1 MSDYG
6 AHPTQYGNLSDGNL
20 YAMYRESV
28 YRSLSE
34 SQKLDLLQETVNR
47 DAAARGEAGSPRVQF
62 ENMPSRT
69 DGYAEKG
76 VISVNRDL
84 AVNGTRT
91 ATYQGK
97 TLQHTINDYNIQSL
111 VTVLH
116 ENVHCYQ
123 DQIIDGTIRNA
134 DPQLA
139 AEYRANDF
147 TISMVQQ
154 GNNLDFGSQ
163 YLTGETS
170 NGYYF
175 YYFQATERDAFRW
188 SEEEASRIVQEL
200 TAKYGME
207 PSFEAYE
214 KTLQANG
221 YSVME
226 VEVIQ
231 RFQNPDFVKDLNQ
244 VLMNQ
249 YYDTHKS
256 VDARTEQAV
265 KNEMVQSRQAL
276 QPVTTRSLSTGKE
289 QQNMS
294 FQYTPMTVEEYDQFL
309 RNAVNEYYVHAMNDP
324 NMSGEEALRTSGEA
338 AERYLTA
345 VEEYKAAM
353 ENNAEN
359 KIGAVND
366 NLNTGGPVEQASA
379 GAVNEQTEQTSVN
392 TGVDAGTDVGVSNSE
407 GCDED
412 VGLGGDLDL

>member
-170 NGYYF
+170 NGYYI

-188 SEEEASRIVQEL
+188 SEEEASRIV
-200 TAKYGME
+200 
-207 PSFEAYE
+207 AYE
-214 KTLQANG
+214 ITYG
-221 YSVME
+221 DWSSDVCSS
-226 VEVIQ
+226 
-231 RFQNPDFVKDLNQ
+231 DLNSQ
-244 VLMNQ
+244 
-249 YYDTHKS
+249 
-256 VDARTEQAV
+256 
-265 KNEMVQSRQAL
+265 QSTAWNHR
-276 QPVTTRSLSTGKE
+276 
-289 QQNMS
+289 
-294 FQYTPMTVEEYDQFL
+294 L
-309 RNAVNEYYVHAMNDP
+309 RPTKKRCRRMAIP
-324 NMSGEEALRTSGEA
+324 
-338 AERYLTA
+338 
-345 VEEYKAAM
+345 
-353 ENNAEN
+353 
-359 KIGAVND
+359 
-366 NLNTGGPVEQASA
+366 
-379 GAVNEQTEQTSVN
+379 
-392 TGVDAGTDVGVSNSE
+392 
-407 GCDED
+407 
-412 VGLGGDLDL
+412 

>member
-1 MSDYG
+1 MG
-6 AHPTQYGNLSDGNL
+6 TFMRCTA
-20 YAMYRESV
+20 SV

-47 DAAARGEAGSPRVQF
+47 DAAARGEVGSPKVRF
-62 ENMPSRT
+62 ENLPSGT

-76 VISVNRDL
+76 IISVNRDL

-116 ENVHCYQ
+116 ENVHCCQ

-147 TISMVQQ
+147 TISVVQQ

-200 TAKYGME
+200 TAKYGTE

-226 VEVIQ
+226 AGSDPAFSESGLCKRPEPGADEPVLWHPQVCGRQNRTGCQERNGTEPASSAACHDKAVIHG
-231 RFQNPDFVKDLNQ
+231 KG
-244 VLMNQ
+244 
-249 YYDTHKS
+249 
-256 VDARTEQAV
+256 ATEY
-265 KNEMVQSRQAL
+265 EFPIYTDDSR
-276 QPVTTRSLSTGKE
+276 R
-289 QQNMS
+289 
-294 FQYTPMTVEEYDQFL
+294 
-309 RNAVNEYYVHAMNDP
+309 
-324 NMSGEEALRTSGEA
+324 
-338 AERYLTA
+338 
-345 VEEYKAAM
+345 
-353 ENNAEN
+353 
-359 KIGAVND
+359 I
-366 NLNTGGPVEQASA
+366 
-379 GAVNEQTEQTSVN
+379 
-392 TGVDAGTDVGVSNSE
+392 
-407 GCDED
+407 
-412 VGLGGDLDL
+412 

>member
-134 DPQLA
+134 ECDTKSRNVLCINTALSIWSNPTVTCTGQKPALGSSQDNMGNLLA
-139 AEYRANDF
+139 
-147 TISMVQQ
+147 
-154 GNNLDFGSQ
+154 
-163 YLTGETS
+163 
-170 NGYYF
+170 
-175 YYFQATERDAFRW
+175 
-188 SEEEASRIVQEL
+188 
-200 TAKYGME
+200 
-207 PSFEAYE
+207 
-214 KTLQANG
+214 
-221 YSVME
+221 
-226 VEVIQ
+226 
-231 RFQNPDFVKDLNQ
+231 
-244 VLMNQ
+244 
-249 YYDTHKS
+249 
-256 VDARTEQAV
+256 
-265 KNEMVQSRQAL
+265 
-276 QPVTTRSLSTGKE
+276 
-289 QQNMS
+289 
-294 FQYTPMTVEEYDQFL
+294 
-309 RNAVNEYYVHAMNDP
+309 
-324 NMSGEEALRTSGEA
+324 
-338 AERYLTA
+338 
-345 VEEYKAAM
+345 
-353 ENNAEN
+353 
-359 KIGAVND
+359 
-366 NLNTGGPVEQASA
+366 
-379 GAVNEQTEQTSVN
+379 
-392 TGVDAGTDVGVSNSE
+392 
-407 GCDED
+407 
-412 VGLGGDLDL
+412 

>member
-1 MSDYG
+1 M
-6 AHPTQYGNLSDGNL
+6 
-20 YAMYRESV
+20 
-28 YRSLSE
+28 
-34 SQKLDLLQETVNR
+34 
-47 DAAARGEAGSPRVQF
+47 
-62 ENMPSRT
+62 
-69 DGYAEKG
+69 
-76 VISVNRDL
+76 
-84 AVNGTRT
+84 
-91 ATYQGK
+91 
-97 TLQHTINDYNIQSL
+97 
-111 VTVLH
+111 
-116 ENVHCYQ
+116 
-123 DQIIDGTIRNA
+123 
-134 DPQLA
+134 
-139 AEYRANDF
+139 
-147 TISMVQQ
+147 
-154 GNNLDFGSQ
+154 
-163 YLTGETS
+163 
-170 NGYYF
+170 
-175 YYFQATERDAFRW
+175 
-188 SEEEASRIVQEL
+188 
-200 TAKYGME
+200 
-207 PSFEAYE
+207 
-214 KTLQANG
+214 
-221 YSVME
+221 
-226 VEVIQ
+226 IQ

-256 VDARTEQAV
+256 VDARTERAV

-324 NMSGEEALRTSGEA
+324 NMSKEEALRTSGEA

-345 VEEYKAAM
+345 VEEYKVAM

>member
-47 DAAARGEAGSPRVQF
+47 DAAARGEAGSPRIQF

-139 AEYRANDF
+139 AEYHANDF
-147 TISMVQQ
+147 TISMRPAGKQPGLWKPVPYRR
-154 GNNLDFGSQ
+154 N
-163 YLTGETS
+163 
-170 NGYYF
+170 
-175 YYFQATERDAFRW
+175 
-188 SEEEASRIVQEL
+188 
-200 TAKYGME
+200 
-207 PSFEAYE
+207 
-214 KTLQANG
+214 
-221 YSVME
+221 
-226 VEVIQ
+226 IQ
-231 RFQNPDFVKDLNQ
+231 RL
-244 VLMNQ
+244 L
-249 YYDTHKS
+249 HLLLS
-256 VDARTEQAV
+256 GHRTGCF
-265 KNEMVQSRQAL
+265 
-276 QPVTTRSLSTGKE
+276 PVVRRGSK
-289 QQNMS
+289 
-294 FQYTPMTVEEYDQFL
+294 PH
-309 RNAVNEYYVHAMNDP
+309 R
-324 NMSGEEALRTSGEA
+324 
-338 AERYLTA
+338 
-345 VEEYKAAM
+345 
-353 ENNAEN
+353 
-359 KIGAVND
+359 
-366 NLNTGGPVEQASA
+366 
-379 GAVNEQTEQTSVN
+379 
-392 TGVDAGTDVGVSNSE
+392 AGTHSKVRHGTIV
-407 GCDED
+407 
-412 VGLGGDLDL
+412 

>member
-47 DAAARGEAGSPRVQF
+47 DAAARGEAGSPRIQF

-139 AEYRANDF
+139 AEYHANDF

-163 YLTGETS
+163 YLTGETTTATTS
-170 NGYYF
+170 ITFRPQNGMLSGGQKRK
-175 YYFQATERDAFRW
+175 QA
-188 SEEEASRIVQEL
+188 ASCRNSQQS
-200 TAKYGME
+200 TAW
-207 PSFEAYE
+207 
-214 KTLQANG
+214 NH
-221 YSVME
+221 
-226 VEVIQ
+226 
-231 RFQNPDFVKDLNQ
+231 R
-244 VLMNQ
+244 
-249 YYDTHKS
+249 
-256 VDARTEQAV
+256 
-265 KNEMVQSRQAL
+265 
-276 QPVTTRSLSTGKE
+276 
-289 QQNMS
+289 
-294 FQYTPMTVEEYDQFL
+294 L
-309 RNAVNEYYVHAMNDP
+309 RPTKKRCRRMAIP
-324 NMSGEEALRTSGEA
+324 
-338 AERYLTA
+338 
-345 VEEYKAAM
+345 
-353 ENNAEN
+353 
-359 KIGAVND
+359 
-366 NLNTGGPVEQASA
+366 
-379 GAVNEQTEQTSVN
+379 
-392 TGVDAGTDVGVSNSE
+392 
-407 GCDED
+407 
-412 VGLGGDLDL
+412 